1 MVSLKKEKNLWKK
14 GFKFVVGIDEAGR
27 GAVAGPL
34 FVGAVL
40 VKKTKKNIPFLEK
53 IKDSKKLSPK
63 KREFFFNFF
72 SKFPGIEWVVTK
84 VSPKKIEKI
93 GIQKATFLA
102 IKRAVEKLKKK
113 SKVDFLILDG
123 KLKLNLKIPFDSIVK
138 ADEKIFCCALA
149 SIFAKVKRDKLMER
163 YSKIYPQYSF
173 WKNKGYLTKE
183 HYLAL
188 KKYGISKIHRLNFL
202 CSI

>member
-123 KLKLNLKIPFDSIVK
+123 KLKLNLKIPFDSVVK
-138 ADEKIFCCALA
+138 GDEKIFCCALA